1 MTSLIGRYQAHT
13 NIALIKYWGKRNEDL
28 ILPVTN
34 SLSLTLQAFYA
45 QTQVE
50 FRETFTEDQ
59 FTLNGQ
65 IQDEKSQA
73 KISRFLDRFRTLAG
87 CDYNAQV
94 ISNNFVPT
102 AAGLASSSSAF
113 AALTCACNQA
123 LSLEL
128 DSRDLSIM
136 ARQGSG
142 SASRSLYGGLV
153 EWKKGEGDHS
163 ETSFAQPIDPAD
175 WGLAMLVILVNRGEK
190 KISSRQG
197 MRLTMETSP
206 FYNLWPQTV
215 AEDLEAM
222 KEAIVSHDIDCMGQV
237 MEHNAMKMH
246 ATMLA
251 ANPSFTYLEGDSI
264 RAIQA
269 VKEAREAGYTAYY
282 TMDAGP
288 NVKILCPEVEAQELM
303 TFIQARLDDL
313 QIIHSGVGPGPFPIA
328 QLDLL

>member
-1 MTSLIGRYQAHT
+1 MTRHIGRYQAHT

-50 FRETFTEDQ
+50 FSESLAHDQ
-59 FTLNGQ
+59 FILNGKV
-65 IQDEKSQA
+65 QDEKSLE
-73 KISRFLDRFRTLAG
+73 KISHFLDRFRVLAE
-87 CDYNAQV
+87 CDSPAQV

-113 AALTCACNQA
+113 AALACACNQA
-123 LSLEL
+123 LGL
-128 DSRDLSIM
+128 DLNQRQLSIL

-153 EWKKGEGDHS
+153 EWERGEKNLSD
-163 ETSFAQPIDPAD
+163 TSYAKPIDPAD
-175 WGLAMLVILVNRGEK
+175 WGLAMLIILVNRGEK

-197 MRLTMETSP
+197 MRLTMATSP
-206 FYNLWPQTV
+206 FYAFWPQTV
-215 AEDLEAM
+215 AEDLAAM
-222 KEAIVSHDIDCMGQV
+222 KEAIGDRDLNRMGQI

-251 ANPSFTYLEGDSI
+251 SNPSFTYLEGDSI
-264 RAIQA
+264 RAINA
-269 VKEAREAGYTAYY
+269 VKEARQAGFIAYY

-288 NVKILCPEVEAQELM
+288 NVKILCPEAQAKELI
-303 TFIQARLDDL
+303 TFMRGRLDDL
-313 QIIHSGVGPGPFPIA
+313 QIIHSGVGPSPFPIDH
-328 QLDLL
+328 LDVI